1 MVYDWHA
8 FPPERLLAER
18 FGMRNFH
25 PGQREIIERLVQG
38 KQTRRVLAIQR
49 TGWGKSLCYQM
60 ASMYL
65 HGLTIVI
72 SPLKALMR
80 DQCMRCNDI
89 YGIPAAIVSSDLS
102 GPANREI
109 LEKAVAGE
117 FEILYIAPERFS
129 NRAWQQYVP
138 HMQIGMIV
146 VDEAHCISVWGHD
159 FRPEYRRI
167 RKLLALLPKN
177 VPVLALTATANR
189 RVEYDVLQQ
198 IGADALVVRGSMQRP
213 NLHTSVVYT
222 KNDQAKLSYLATML
236 PTWPGSGIIYTATKH
251 DAAKVAVFLQQ
262 QDIEAEYYHAD
273 RANSVRQEIER
284 GLMANEY
291 KVICSTN
298 ALGMGID
305 KPDVRFVIHYH
316 FPASPIHYYQEIG
329 RAGRDSEAARCT
341 LLYNPADLSIQQH
354 FIQRDKPTS
363 NVYERVLSSIR
374 NNPQGISE
382 MDLLRATGLSEHNVR
397 NILVDL
403 EEHGLTKP
411 VHIGYGN
418 YVHVSERAG
427 NIDLSI
433 YDEVHKEKEK
443 ELADMQSY
451 AEINSCHMGYLT
463 EYPGDPPGYLC
474 GTCGN
479 CQPVDFEPSRDRQEA
494 AAQFLEQNF
503 LLPIEKHDSIEAGYA
518 LEYHSNTETGRLV
531 SASKYEN
538 AGPFAEEL
546 VLRAVEVVRTRYIQ
560 VFDGIVSV
568 PSTRSGNLV
577 EVFARRVAEYLEIPY
592 IPGLVKTRHTQEQK
606 ALSNRVQKQENV
618 QNAFAVRAPLRMNG
632 KTLLLIDDIHDSGYT
647 LREVAAILRNAGA
660 EAVYP
665 LTITRTLHSDD
676 Q

>member
-1 MVYDWHA
+1 MVYDWYA
-8 FPPERLLAER
+8 FPPERLLVER
-18 FGMRNFH
+18 FGMQNFH

-38 KQTRRVLAIQR
+38 KQTRRVLAIQH

-89 YGIPAAIVSSDLS
+89 YGISAAIVSSDLS

-117 FEILYIAPERFS
+117 FEVLYIAPERFN
-129 NRAWQQYVP
+129 NRAWQEYSPQ
-138 HMQIGMIV
+138 MQIGMVV

-167 RKLLALLPKN
+167 RKLLALLPEN

-189 RVEYDVLQQ
+189 RVEHDVLQQ

-213 NLHTSVVYT
+213 NLHVNVVQT
-222 KNDQAKLSYLATML
+222 KNDQEKLSYLAANL
-236 PTWPGSGIIYTATKH
+236 STWPGSGIIYTATKP
-251 DAAKVAVFLQQ
+251 DAVKVAMFLQQ
-262 QDIEAEYYHAD
+262 RGIEAEYYHAE
-273 RANSVRQEIER
+273 RGNSVRQDIER

-305 KPDVRFVIHYH
+305 KPDLRFVIHYH

-329 RAGRDSEAARCT
+329 RAGRDSEVARCT

-363 NVYERVLSSIR
+363 SVYGRVLSSIR

-382 MDLLRATGLSEHNVR
+382 RDLLRATGFSEHNVR

-403 EEHGLTKP
+403 EEHGLTKRI
-411 VHIGYGN
+411 HIEYGN
-418 YVHVSERAG
+418 YVYVSERAG

-451 AEINSCHMGYLT
+451 AQISSCHMGYLT
-463 EYPGDPPGYLC
+463 EYLGDPPGYHC

-479 CQPVDFEPSRDRQEA
+479 CQPVDFEPFRAMQEA
-494 AAQFLEQNF
+494 AKQFLEQIF
-503 LLPIEKHDSIEAGYA
+503 LLPIEKRDSIEAGYA
-518 LEYHSNTETGRLV
+518 LEYYSNSETGKLV
-531 SASKYEN
+531 RASKYEG
-538 AGPFAEEL
+538 AGSFAEEL
-546 VLRAVEVVRTRYIQ
+546 VLRAVEVVRAHYTQI
-560 VFDGIVSV
+560 FDGIVSV
-568 PSTRSGNLV
+568 PSTNSGNLV
-577 EVFARRVAEYLEIPY
+577 EVFARSVAEHLAISY
-592 IPGLVKTRHTQEQK
+592 ISGLVKTRLTQEQK

-618 QNAFAVRAPLRMNG
+618 QNAFTVRVPSRMDG
-632 KTLLLIDDIHDSGYT
+632 KTLLLIDDIYDSGYT
-647 LREVAAILRNAGA
+647 LREVAATLHNAGA
-660 EAVYP
+660 KAVYP
-665 LTITRTLHSDD
+665 LTITRTRRSDD